1 MRHWQLRS
9 PQTPT
14 EWQRYYQLR
23 WQVLRA
29 PWQQPPGSERDELEA
44 QAYHLMLITAEGEVA
59 AVGRLHRLEHD
70 GAQVRYMAVAPEYQG
85 KGAGSKILAA
95 LEMQAV
101 QWGCGYLRLNAR
113 DTALPFYQRHGYQQ
127 AGIAAPLYG
136 IAHVVMQ
143 KPLRLGGTA
152 EQQQQWCTQLAETW
166 QQTIPL
172 SQYMQL
178 GIDSFDGNELRC
190 GAPLAP
196 NINLHQTMFAGSI
209 YALAT
214 LTGWGMLY
222 LQLQALGLQGDQVL
236 ADASIKYLRPVAA
249 EPQARCALQ
258 DCSGSLQGLSEG
270 RKAVQ
275 LIKVQVFSA
284 GEPVVEFNGRY
295 AVLPKKRATA

>member
-9 PQTPT
+9 PQTPA

-59 AVGRLHRLEHD
+59 AVGRLHQLEHD

-152 EQQQQWCTQLAETW
+152 EQQ
-166 QQTIPL
+166 
-172 SQYMQL
+172 
-178 GIDSFDGNELRC
+178 
-190 GAPLAP
+190 
-196 NINLHQTMFAGSI
+196 
-209 YALAT
+209 
-214 LTGWGMLY
+214 
-222 LQLQALGLQGDQVL
+222 
-236 ADASIKYLRPVAA
+236 
-249 EPQARCALQ
+249 
-258 DCSGSLQGLSEG
+258 
-270 RKAVQ
+270 
-275 LIKVQVFSA
+275 
-284 GEPVVEFNGRY
+284 
-295 AVLPKKRATA
+295 

>member
-9 PQTPT
+9 PQTPE
-14 EWQRYYQLR
+14 EWQGYYQLR

-44 QAYHLMLITAEGEVA
+44 QAYHLMLMTAEGKIA
-59 AVGRLHRLEHD
+59 AVGRLHQLEQG
-70 GAQVRYMAVAPEYQG
+70 GAQIRYMAVAEEYQG
-85 KGAGSKILAA
+85 KGAGSKVLAA

-101 QWGCGYLRLNAR
+101 QWGCSYISLNAR
-113 DTALPFYQRHGYQQ
+113 DTALQFYQRQGYLQ
-127 AGIAAPLYG
+127 AGAAPQLYG

-143 KPLRLGGTA
+143 KRIRLAGTA
-152 EQQQQWCTQLAETW
+152 QQHQLWCKQLADTW
-166 QQTIPL
+166 QRTIPL

-178 GIDSFDGNELRC
+178 AISNFDGNELC
-190 GAPLAP
+190 CEAPLAP

-222 LQLQALGLQGDQVL
+222 LQLQALGLHGDQVL
-236 ADASIKYLRPVAA
+236 ADASINYRKPVAA

-258 DCSGSLQGLSEG
+258 HCSGALTALAEG
-270 RKAVQ
+270 RKVVQ
-275 LIKVQVFSA
+275 QIKVQIFSA
-284 GEPVVEFNGRY
+284 GELAAEFNGRY
-295 AVLPKKRATA
+295 AVLPAHRGAR